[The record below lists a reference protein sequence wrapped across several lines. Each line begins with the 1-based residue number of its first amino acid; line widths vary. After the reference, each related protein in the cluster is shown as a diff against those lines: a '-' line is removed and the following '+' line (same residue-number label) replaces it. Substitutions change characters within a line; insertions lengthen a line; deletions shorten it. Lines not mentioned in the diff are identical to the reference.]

1 MPTVLITNPRRIL
14 RNGVLNRLVAQHLGS
29 YKTGSAAKMGR
40 RSVANRE
47 AIRAFKR
54 DKAKYDRFKKAHK
67 LEIREAQ
74 QARKARTKASKEDP
88 NKHFLVAKA
97 GYVVREGRI
106 RPAKAKAKASGS
118 QIELFGNST
127 RTRKN
132 MRKNSRRMRL
142 NAVAE
147 ILKLNRKKT
156 QKSSRRSRKAAAA
169 KARKA
174 ALRLKANR
182 RRNPVAVR
190 IVQNKRR
197 KMRANKRRNPSFLVP
212 NKRRAHKRKHAG
224 RRAAKHLALHSR
236 KHVKRSRKA
245 SRRSARRFKLNT
257 GMKGLK
263 SILAPAKSLLKSEF
277 ALASLGGAAA
287 VGVAHYFVA
296 PLVANALRMIGDKAA
311 AVPVVGGYVQ
321 QGLDLAAEYA
331 PYTATGTAAGAALA
345 ALGVALKRPKL
356 GYTLGALAASSGIVM
371 DVMNGLNKRAGSMGA
386 LYESFPPPQSYG
398 AITAEAVDYG
408 AIAERLYGDAQMA
421 DAAACGADFSPEEGQ
436 AILQGPAAVMAV
448 AGTPSVAQGVRR
460 TDGAYSRFAGQKMH
474 RWGWLIKCVGF
485 ERAQR
490 IAALPPRE
498 RLKVIAQLRQQA
510 MAAVDASDYGAV
522 AQIENYGAVAE
533 VSGFGSIAATGASA
547 YGASEII
554 IGGGY

>member
-1 MPTVLITNPRRIL
+1 MPTLLITNPRRVL
-14 RNGVLNRLVAQHLGS
+14 HNGVLNRLVAQHLGS
-29 YKTGSAAKMGR
+29 FKSGSATKMGR

-54 DKAKYDRFKKAHK
+54 DKAKYARFKKAHK

-74 QARKARTKASKEDP
+74 QARKARTKASKEDVS
-88 NKHFLVAKA
+88 KHFLVAKA
-97 GYVVREGRI
+97 GYSVKQGRLVRPKKSSG
-106 RPAKAKAKASGS
+106 GS
-118 QIELFGNST
+118 QIELFANSPK
-127 RTRKN
+127 TRKN
-132 MRKNSRRMRL
+132 MRKNRRGMRH

-147 ILKLNRKKT
+147 ILKMNKRRRRAKKA
-156 QKSSRRSRKAAAA
+156 SA

-174 ALRLKANR
+174 ARRMKMNR

-197 KMRANKRRNPSFLVP
+197 KMRANKRHNPAFLVP
-212 NKRRAHKRKHAG
+212 NKRPKHSKKHAKKHAKRG
-224 RRAAKHLALHSR
+224 RKM
-236 KHVKRSRKA
+236 
-245 SRRSARRFKLNT
+245 ARRFKLNT

-263 SILAPAKSLLKSEF
+263 AILAPAKSLLKSEF

-296 PLVANALRMIGDKAA
+296 PMVAEGLKKAGDMAA
-311 AVPVVGGYVQ
+311 SIPVVGGYVQ

-371 DVMNGLNKRAGSMGA
+371 DVMGGLTKRASGGMGA
-386 LYESFPPPQSYG
+386 LYESFPPPAAYG

-421 DAAACGADFSPEEGQ
+421 DASVCGKDFSPEEGQ
-436 AILQGPAAVMAV
+436 ALIQGPAAVMAV

-460 TDGAYSRFAGQKMH
+460 TDASMSRFAGQKMH
-474 RWGWLIKCVGF
+474 RWGWLIKAVGF
-485 ERAQR
+485 ERAR
-490 IAALPPRE
+490 KIAMLAPAD
-498 RLKVIAQLRQQA
+498 RLKVIAQLRAQA
-510 MAAVDASDYGAV
+510 MAAVDASGYGAV
-522 AQIENYGAVAE
+522 AQIEHYGAVAE
-533 VSGFGSIAATGASA
+533 AGGFGAVAATGASA
-547 YGASEII
+547 YGAAEIV

>member
-14 RNGVLNRLVAQHLGS
+14 RNGVLNRFVAQHLGS

-40 RSVANRE
+40 RSVSNRE

-54 DKAKYDRFKKAHK
+54 DKLKYDRFKKAHK

-74 QARKARTKASKEDP
+74 QARKSSTKASKAD
-88 NKHFLVAKA
+88 KSTHFLVAKA
-97 GYVVREGRI
+97 GYSVKQGRLVR
-106 RPAKAKAKASGS
+106 PKKSSGGA
-118 QIELFGNST
+118 QIELFANST
-127 RTRKN
+127 KTRKN
-132 MRKNSRRMRL
+132 MRKNRRGMRH

-147 ILKLNRKKT
+147 ILKMNKRRRRSKKASA
-156 QKSSRRSRKAAAA
+156 KSRKAV
-169 KARKA
+169 R
-174 ALRLKANR
+174 RMMMNR
-182 RRNPVAVR
+182 RHNSVAVR

-197 KMRANKRRNPSFLVP
+197 KMRANKRHNPAFLVP
-212 NKRRAHKRKHAG
+212 NKHRA
-224 RRAAKHLALHSR
+224 
-236 KHVKRSRKA
+236 RSRKA
-245 SRRSARRFKLNT
+245 SRRGFKLNT
-257 GMKGLK
+257 GMKGLQ

-277 ALASLGGAAA
+277 ALTSLGGAAA
-287 VGVAHYFVA
+287 IGAAHYFVA

-321 QGLDLAAEYA
+321 QGLDLAAEYV

-345 ALGVALKRPKL
+345 ALGVAVKRPKL

-371 DVMNGLNKRAGSMGA
+371 DVMNGLNKRAVSMGA

-398 AITAEAVDYG
+398 AIMAEAVDYG

-510 MAAVDASDYGAV
+510 MAAVDASGYGAV
-522 AQIENYGAVAE
+522 AQIENYGAIAE

>member
-14 RNGVLNRLVAQHLGS
+14 RNGVLNRLVARHLGS

-40 RSVANRE
+40 RSVSNRE
-47 AIRAFKR
+47 SIRAFKR
-54 DKAKYDRFKKAHK
+54 DKAKYARFKKAHK

-118 QIELFGNST
+118 QIELFANST
-127 RTRKN
+127 KTRKN
-132 MRKNSRRMRL
+132 MRKNRRGMRH

-147 ILKLNRKKT
+147 ILKMNKRRRRSKKASA
-156 QKSSRRSRKAAAA
+156 KSRKAV
-169 KARKA
+169 R
-174 ALRLKANR
+174 RMMMNR

-190 IVQNKRR
+190 IVQNKRH
-197 KMRANKRRNPSFLVP
+197 NPAFLVP
-212 NKRRAHKRKHAG
+212 NKRRA
-224 RRAAKHLALHSR
+224 
-236 KHVKRSRKA
+236 RSRKA
-245 SRRSARRFKLNT
+245 SRRGFKLNT
-257 GMKGLK
+257 GMKGLQ

-277 ALASLGGAAA
+277 ALTSLGGAAA
-287 VGVAHYFVA
+287 IGAAHYFVA
-296 PLVANALRMIGDKAA
+296 PLVADALRMIGDKAA

-321 QGLDLAAEYA
+321 QGLDFAAEYA

-345 ALGVALKRPKL
+345 ALGVAVKRPKL

-398 AITAEAVDYG
+398 AIMAEAVDYG

-510 MAAVDASDYGAV
+510 MAAVDASGYGAV
-522 AQIENYGAVAE
+522 AQIENYGAIAE